1 LRIYFPTI
9 LVIIIDQASKLWVKN
24 NLPQWESWNILGSFL
39 RFTHVKNP
47 GIAFGIP
54 VGNFTM
60 IVAILSIIATIFIA
74 YLHWQ
79 ERNNHPLIVIGLGL
93 ILGGAIGNLID
104 RSSVFFTQHYT
115 GVIDFIDKNTSNLI
129 DLGSGAGFP
138 GLIIAILAKD
148 RKIRIKVKLIEKSTK
163 KASFLREIVNY
174 LNLNV
179 EVLNINALTHV
190 KKLEA
195 DLIVAR
201 AFKPLKIIL
210 QFLDKNTENWKKV
223 FLFLGKTGQDEL
235 LQASK
240 SWDIKYKQ
248 RMSVTSSDS
257 IVIEINKLKKK

>member
-1 LRIYFPTI
+1 MSQSIQ
-9 LVIIIDQASKLWVKN
+9 IDTFS
-24 NLPQWESWNILGSFL
+24 
-39 RFTHVKNP
+39 RFTQVSRETITSLVKYEN
-47 GIAFGIP
+47 
-54 VGNFTM
+54 
-60 IVAILSIIATIFIA
+60 
-74 YLHWQ
+74 YLIKS
-79 ERNNHPLIVIGLGL
+79 NKTL
-93 ILGGAIGNLID
+93 NLIGKSTINEIWLRHFLD
-104 RSSVFFTQHYT
+104 SSQ
-115 GVIDFIDKNTSNLI
+115 VIDFIDKNTSSLI

-148 RKIRIKVKLIEKSTK
+148 RKIRLEVKLIEKSPK

-179 EVLNINALTHV
+179 EVLNINALTYA

-195 DLIVAR
+195 DIIVAR

-210 QFLDKNTENWKKV
+210 QLLDKNTGNWKKV

-257 IVIEINKLKKK
+257 IVIEINKLKKKSIE